1 MKINYYRSIIY
12 LACCTAAGAVGFYA
26 GRATST
32 SAPKTAA
39 AKTHAI
45 LAVGGG
51 RVVGASAAS
60 DRAMVEDFLKSK
72 GKPDALKLAEWAK
85 SLSPAECS
93 AYLNDLQKLPPG
105 LQRDSVL
112 EAVIGSWAGKDP
124 QGFLAATKSISG
136 PQMREGGVDAALK
149 SWAAQDPQKALQW
162 IKDNPGDAPTAALN
176 ARYVSAI
183 AGYAATDPQAAFA
196 AVNALGEGTLSDQRL
211 KTQALQAVM
220 GSLADQG
227 KFTDASTML
236 ATLPDN
242 SPLKNRAYNQL
253 ASSWAQSNPQD
264 ASAWVATLTDP
275 QMRENLGGQVA
286 AQWAATDPSAAAA
299 WAAQMDAQASAGAPN
314 GGGPSN
320 YLLADAMR
328 TWAAYDLDAPAAFLN
343 QLPASPDKDGAV
355 ATFAIYA
362 AQEDPAGAMNWVN
375 TIGDDQMRQ
384 RLAMA
389 TALEWSQT
397 DPSGYQQFLSTTN
410 VLTPQQK
417 QMLNNVP
424 PRFGQFLTGGYGG
437 GFGGQANNNPGGI
450 PQRVQDFIINGGGV
464 GGRGGMFGGFGQ
476 NNGGYNQ
483 PASTGTIPA
492 NQNGGPNVILSQR
505 ATRRGRNGG

>member
-1 MKINYYRSIIY
+1 MY
-12 LACCTAAGAVGFYA
+12 LAGCAAAGAAGFYA
-26 GRATST
+26 GRTTTLA
-32 SAPKTAA
+32 APKTAITKPRA
-39 AKTHAI
+39 AITMN
-45 LAVGGG
+45 
-51 RVVGASAAS
+51 GARSAGNSAAS
-60 DRAMVEDFLKSK
+60 DRAMVEDFLKRK

-124 QGFLAATKSISG
+124 QGFLAATKNITG
-136 PQMREGGVDAALK
+136 PQMREGGVDDALK

-176 ARYVSAI
+176 ARYVAAM
-183 AGYAATDPQAAFA
+183 AGYAATDPQAAFT
-196 AVNALGEGTLSDQRL
+196 AVNAMGEGTLADQRL

-242 SPLKNRAYNQL
+242 SPLKNQAYNQL

-264 ASAWVATLTDP
+264 ASAWVASLSDP
-275 QMRENLGGQVA
+275 QMRANLGGQVA
-286 AQWAATDPSAAAA
+286 AQWAATDPSGAAA
-299 WAAQMDAQASAGAPN
+299 WAAQMDAQASAANNPN
-314 GGGPSN
+314 GGAPTN

-343 QLPASPDKDGAV
+343 QMPASPDKDGAV

-389 TALEWSQT
+389 TALEWSQS
-397 DPSGYQQFLSTTN
+397 DPNGYQQFLSTTN
-410 VLTPQQK
+410 VLTNQQK
-417 QMLNNVP
+417 QMLNNLP
-424 PRFGQFLTGGYGG
+424 PRFGQFLTGGFGG
-437 GFGGQANNNPGGI
+437 GPGGNGQANNPGGI
-450 PQRVQDFIINGGGV
+450 PARVQDFIINGGGF

-476 NNGGYNQ
+476 NNAGGNNQ
-483 PASTGTIPA
+483 PANYGNYPA
-492 NQNGGPNVILSQR
+492 NQNGSPNVILSQR